1 MFNSAKF
8 HQHSISIS
16 FYPLIWL
23 RNIYDR
29 LLSYLFR
36 MESFA
41 NEKCVLCKEEF
52 ETTPTSVQQKG
63 YKTLLRISRE
73 RSMLELTNDLIN
85 RKDSGQ
91 QILVHFDCRRK
102 FADTRKKVNQINHL
116 KSYDLHLIMH
126 FTGNSIVLFVQSQL
140 ILAMQTNLTSLKSWL
155 YHCVII

>member
-1 MFNSAKF
+1 
-8 HQHSISIS
+8 
-16 FYPLIWL
+16 
-23 RNIYDR
+23 
-29 LLSYLFR
+29 

-63 YKTLLRISRE
+63 YETLLRISRE

-85 RKDSGQ
+85 RKDSRQ

-102 FADTRKKVNQINHL
+102 FTDTRKKVNQTSHL

-126 FTGNSIVLFVQSQL
+126 LTGNSIVLFVQSQL
-140 ILAMQTNLTSLKSWL
+140 ILAIQTNLTSLKS
-155 YHCVII
+155 